1 MFSSSSV
8 RGHRG
13 RALHPVRRVAFA
25 ALLAVGGLTATSAS
39 ANAEVVYDNVPSP
52 LEGNYISQ
60 AFQATQT
67 SQFGGQIRLAEY
79 RAPGPQHHRD
89 DEQLGLSEDHR
100 RRLRHRPGRDFHAPD
115 HVNLYSV
122 LPSGQPGGQIAS
134 VTETETIPYRPSTD
148 PDLRAVGEP
157 RRRLA
162 PDGLAGLFLRHR
174 EQHHVRSVGPG
185 HQFPDRVIVAL
196 AYQTSNY
203 GKPRSARSPALRLP
217 RVARTTR

>member
-67 SQFGGQIRLAEY
+67 SEFGGQIRLASTE
-79 RAPGPQHHRD
+79 RQDPSITVTMSSWGCQRITAGVCDTDPGATFTHPIT
-89 DEQLGLSEDHR
+89 
-100 RRLRHRPGRDFHAPD
+100 
-115 HVNLYSV
+115 VNLYSV

-134 VTETETIPYRPSTD
+134 VTETKTIPYRPSTD
-148 PDLRAVGEP
+148 PPAGRRGTPPEAGARRA
-157 RRRLA
+157 RRT
-162 PDGLAGLFLRHR
+162 
-174 EQHHVRSVGPG
+174 V
-185 HQFPDRVIVAL
+185 
-196 AYQTSNY
+196 
-203 GKPRSARSPALRLP
+203 SPASQATSRSIC
-217 RVARTTR
+217 RAEASRCRTE